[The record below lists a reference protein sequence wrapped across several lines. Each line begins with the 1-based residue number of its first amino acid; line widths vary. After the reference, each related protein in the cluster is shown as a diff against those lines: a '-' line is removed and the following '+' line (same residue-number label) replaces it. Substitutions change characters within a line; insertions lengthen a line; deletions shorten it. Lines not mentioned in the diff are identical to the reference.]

1 MTVGSSSTGQIF
13 VRTIFVAPIK
23 LLVDEES
30 LIKIILTGT
39 KNNIVTSFSQSCK
52 TFFLQHKFPV
62 KTFQPNLIFAYT
74 TGHNKAQ
81 HSGKLLPSVNI
92 KLGCKSRQGASFSH
106 LVMSKK
112 KSFKT
117 VTTYRC

>member
-52 TFFLQHKFPV
+52 TFFLQHKLFVP
-62 KTFQPNLIFAYT
+62 
-74 TGHNKAQ
+74 
-81 HSGKLLPSVNI
+81 
-92 KLGCKSRQGASFSH
+92 RQDISA
-106 LVMSKK
+106 
-112 KSFKT
+112 
-117 VTTYRC
+117 